1 MFRNQLMIEGV
12 QQVRF
17 KEAKLVKGDDN
28 NPFYL
33 QIIYQVESLAGFF
46 EVVFPKIAV
55 STSIYRL
62 PEVFEAED
70 VAKYYDPTIYNS
82 NLKPLFLEQ
91 RLFVKLDDDSDV
103 IYPLIPDEREHL
115 YYIKCLRE
123 KEKEMTLS
131 EIEKRLGHK
140 IKLVSKK
147 GDSNE
152 N

>member
-1 MFRNQLMIEGV
+1 MMHENILSIEGI

-17 KEAKLVKGDDN
+17 KEAKIIKGDHQ

-33 QIIYQVESLAGFF
+33 NLTYQVESLSGFF
-46 EVVFPKIAV
+46 EVIFPKVAV
-55 STSIYRL
+55 STSMYRL
-62 PEVFEAED
+62 PEVYEAEN
-70 VAKYYDPTIYNS
+70 VAKYYEPTLCRS
-82 NLKPLFLEQ
+82 NTIPMFLER

-103 IYPLIPDEREHL
+103 IYPLIPDDREHL

-140 IKLVSKK
+140 IKLVSEK
-147 GDSNE
+147 GGE
-152 N
+152 